1 VVLGLVDGYVEVVY
15 LLVKDLY
22 YVLTLGYSLLH
33 H

>member
-1 VVLGLVDGYVEVVY
+1 MVLDLVDGYVEVVY

-22 YVLTLGYSLLH
+22 DVLTLGYSLLH